1 MDASQAMFISQN
13 HNLVACFNL
22 IETYQSMGRIIPHIM
37 ENIETTNQQ
46 LIPVPH
52 QLYNWMSGY
61 PSFPQP
67 LVLTTGYQPQL
78 PSRKV
83 SAE

>member
-37 ENIETTNQQ
+37 ENKKRSKPPT
-46 LIPVPH
+46 
-52 QLYNWMSGY
+52 SD
-61 PSFPQP
+61 
-67 LVLTTGYQPQL
+67 
-78 PSRKV
+78 
-83 SAE
+83 

>member
-1 MDASQAMFISQN
+1 
-13 HNLVACFNL
+13 
-22 IETYQSMGRIIPHIM
+22 M